1 MKSGPPGA
9 QTRRKKEE
17 KIGPVQLV
25 NHFILIIATLSNV
38 QKGKNEIFRSLQKPK
53 EIFPSLQNYEIP
65 DIPNL
70 GRKPNTLEAIKYLEQ
85 GKLIQRNK
93 ESKDFKKVSKKKSRK
108 EIFKLT
114 AFGCE
119 VAKFIDSINSFV
131 IEYSNF
137 KKQYNEKF
145 PFSSSI
151 NIDNKNKFKLEQNGW
166 KREETK
172 NYLKYLRQTDIIE
185 YDITNAYI
193 QSLFGRYIS
202 ILLRYDITNFGK
214 QILGTILLETLNK
227 FIQSKNE
234 SLKNLQLED
243 KILFFTNL
251 LSGDFYKFFIKNSPP
266 SKSNKFI
273 EEYLDKVLKSL
284 CKILSPPSGYF
295 KKPVI
300 IGSNTK
306 NDDDL
311 KENMA
316 IY

>member
-1 MKSGPPGA
+1 MKSGPPRA
-9 QTRRKKEE
+9 KIRTKKRRKS
-17 KIGPVQLV
+17 GPVPLV
-25 NHFILIIATLSNV
+25 NHFILIIATLSNGP
-38 QKGKNEIFRSLQKPK
+38 KGKNEIFRSLQKSK

-65 DIPNL
+65 AISKL
-70 GRKPNTLEAIKYLEQ
+70 GRKPNTLEAISYLEK
-85 GKLIQRNK
+85 GKLIKPPKKLKESNK
-93 ESKDFKKVSKKKSRK
+93 ETF
-108 EIFKLT
+108 ELT
-114 AFGCE
+114 TFGCE

-137 KKQYNEKF
+137 RKQYHEKF

-172 NYLKYLRQTDIIE
+172 NYLKYLRQTETIE

-214 QILGTILLETLNK
+214 QILGTIFLETLNK

-266 SKSNKFI
+266 SKSNIFI
-273 EEYLDKVLKSL
+273 EDYLEKMLGSL
-284 CKILSPPSGYF
+284 SKILSPPPGYF
-295 KKPVI
+295 KIPVF
-300 IGSNTK
+300 IGNHKK
-306 NDDDL
+306 NDDELEEKYNYLSTLFSD
-311 KENMA
+311 
-316 IY
+316 

>member
-1 MKSGPPGA
+1 M
-9 QTRRKKEE
+9 
-17 KIGPVQLV
+17 
-25 NHFILIIATLSNV
+25 IIATLSNGP
-38 QKGKNEIFRSLQKPK
+38 KGKNEIFRLLQKPK

-65 DIPNL
+65 DIPQL
-70 GRKPNTLEAIKYLEQ
+70 GRKPNTLQAISYLEQ
-85 GKLIQRNK
+85 GKLIQQNK
-93 ESKDFKKVSKKKSRK
+93 ELKDSNKQ
-108 EIFKLT
+108 IFELT
-114 AFGCE
+114 ALGCE

-131 IEYSNF
+131 INYSNF
-137 KKQYNEKF
+137 KNQYKEKF
-145 PFSSSI
+145 PFSYST

-172 NYLKYLRQTDIIE
+172 NYLKYLRQTEIIE

-266 SKSNKFI
+266 SKSNIFI
-273 EEYLDKVLKSL
+273 EDYLGKMLGSL
-284 CKILSPPSGYF
+284 SKILSPPPGYF
-295 KKPVI
+295 KSPVF
-300 IGSNTK
+300 IGNHKK
-306 NDDDL
+306 NDDELEKKYNYLSKLFSD
-311 KENMA
+311 
-316 IY
+316 